1 MSFGFGIGDILAVI
15 ELARKIRK
23 DFADA
28 PSQFKDISLEVR
40 SLSIVLQDIEDELSL
55 PDLDTKQE
63 SELKEIVDGCRD
75 VLEKLQRLL
84 STYGE
89 LRSDSRGVGYKAKRI
104 WKRFQ
109 WEPDDIKEL
118 RSRITTNVAFLN
130 AFRGKFTNKTLHEIK
145 NSADQ
150 FHERQD
156 DRELNKESLAIL
168 NWLTPIDHTSQ
179 QHDFITKRQ
188 ADTGQ
193 WLLDSPVFIEWVNSD
208 SQKLFCPGIPGAG
221 KTILTSIVVEE
232 LMNRFRNDKG
242 IGIAYL
248 YCNFKRQ
255 HDQKIDDLLLSLLK
269 QLSRYQS
276 SLPGAVKDM
285 FDLHSPR
292 QNRPSKKEISS
303 ALKSV
308 IDLYSKVFIVIDA
321 LDECQMADGCRMD
334 FLSEVFHLQETCQ
347 LSLFATSRHIPDIE
361 EMFDN
366 SMRLEI
372 RASDTDVE
380 RYLDGRMSQLP
391 GYVRNSKDLQN
402 EIKSKIIKA
411 IDGMFLLARLDFDS
425 LKVKKS
431 PKAMRNA
438 LNMLPT
444 GSNAYKDAYKDA
456 MERIE
461 GQLDDERDLAKQVLS
476 WITFAKRPLTT
487 AELQEAIAVEINET
501 ELDRE
506 NFTEISTMISV
517 CAGLVTVDDEG
528 KIIRLVHY
536 TTQEYFERTRDEW
549 FPNAETFI
557 TTICVTYLSF
567 ETFNTGFCQTS
578 QDSEK
583 RVRSNRLFMYA
594 ARFWG
599 LHVCKASI
607 SEKILERALL
617 RFLENQPKVDAS
629 WQLMNDGPPESYYS
643 QDLGFQLSV
652 LSGSSSN
659 NESTGM
665 HLAAFL
671 GLETVVQ
678 LLLYSGKI
686 EVDSRDLSDIEF
698 WCSHNFNTVGPG
710 RTPLSYA
717 AEGGHE
723 KIVDLLLNTGKVEVD
738 SRDRY
743 NCTSLSHAAESG
755 HEKVVKLL
763 LDTGKV
769 EIDCKDSKDR
779 TPLSHAAKSG
789 HEKVVKLLLDTGK
802 VEIDCE
808 DSKDRTPLSH
818 AAKNGHEKVVKLLL
832 DTGKVDLECKD
843 LYNRTPL
850 YRAASNGHEKVVKI
864 LLDTGK
870 VDLECKDLYNR
881 TPLYRAASNGH
892 EKVVKILLDT
902 GKVDLECK
910 DCYDRTPLFYAVF
923 CGCESI
929 VKLLL
934 NTDAVDINKS
944 DHECRTPISHAAES
958 CNESMVKLLLSTN
971 SVDVNAVDKYHRPPI
986 SHAADSGRE
995 SIVKLLLD
1003 TGKIDVGYQ
1012 DDVGLSP
1019 FSYACLQRHESIMK
1033 LLLDAGK
1040 VDLSHKDEKGMTPF
1054 WMAAAAGCEAV
1065 VKQILDTNKVD
1076 LKREVDYWLCPENE
1090 WCDHEGVVKLLVGK
1104 YADMKIDIPP
1114 EAEGHIRK
1122 RWPGLLEGT

>member
-1 MSFGFGIGDILAVI
+1 
-15 ELARKIRK
+15 
-23 DFADA
+23 
-28 PSQFKDISLEVR
+28 
-40 SLSIVLQDIEDELSL
+40 
-55 PDLDTKQE
+55 
-63 SELKEIVDGCRD
+63 
-75 VLEKLQRLL
+75 
-84 STYGE
+84 
-89 LRSDSRGVGYKAKRI
+89 
-104 WKRFQ
+104 
-109 WEPDDIKEL
+109 
-118 RSRITTNVAFLN
+118 
-130 AFRGKFTNKTLHEIK
+130 
-145 NSADQ
+145 
-150 FHERQD
+150 
-156 DRELNKESLAIL
+156 
-168 NWLTPIDHTSQ
+168 
-179 QHDFITKRQ
+179 
-188 ADTGQ
+188 
-193 WLLDSPVFIEWVNSD
+193 
-208 SQKLFCPGIPGAG
+208 
-221 KTILTSIVVEE
+221 
-232 LMNRFRNDKG
+232 
-242 IGIAYL
+242 
-248 YCNFKRQ
+248 
-255 HDQKIDDLLLSLLK
+255 
-269 QLSRYQS
+269 
-276 SLPGAVKDM
+276 
-285 FDLHSPR
+285 
-292 QNRPSKKEISS
+292 
-303 ALKSV
+303 
-308 IDLYSKVFIVIDA
+308 
-321 LDECQMADGCRMD
+321 
-334 FLSEVFHLQETCQ
+334 
-347 LSLFATSRHIPDIE
+347 
-361 EMFDN
+361 MFDN

-567 ETFNTGFCQTS
+567 ETFNTGFCE
-578 QDSEK
+578 DSEK
-583 RVRSNRLFMYA
+583 RVRSNQFSMYA
-594 ARFWG
+594 ASFWG
-599 LHVCKASI
+599 FHASKASI
-607 SEKILERALL
+607 SEKTLERGLL
-617 RFLENQPKVDAS
+617 RFLENQSKVDAS
-629 WQLMNDGPPESYYS
+629 WQLMNDSPPESYYS
-643 QDLGFQLSV
+643 QDSIFQLSV
-652 LSGSSSN
+652 LFNGLSRNG
-659 NESTGM
+659 STGM

-671 GLETVVQ
+671 GLETVIQ
-678 LLLYSGKI
+678 LLISSGKI
-686 EVDSRDLSDIEF
+686 EVDSRDLSYINF
-698 WCSHNFNTVGPG
+698 WYSHNFNTVGPG

-717 AEGGHE
+717 AKGGHE

-738 SRDRY
+738 SRDRS
-743 NCTSLSHAAESG
+743 NCTPLSHAARNG

-763 LDTGKV
+763 LDTGRV

-779 TPLSHAAKSG
+779 TPLSLAA
-789 HEKVVKLLLDTGK
+789 E
-802 VEIDCE
+802 
-808 DSKDRTPLSH
+808 
-818 AAKNGHEKVVKLLL
+818 NGHEKVVKLLL

-843 LYNRTPL
+843 HYDRTPL
-850 YRAASNGHEKVVKI
+850 YWAASNGHEKVVKI

-870 VDLECKDLYNR
+870 VDLECKD
-881 TPLYRAASNGH
+881 H
-892 EKVVKILLDT
+892 
-902 GKVDLECK
+902 
-910 DCYDRTPLFYAVF
+910 YDRTPLFGAV
-923 CGCESI
+923 CRGHESI

-944 DHECRTPISHAAES
+944 DHKCRTPISHAAES
-958 CNESMVKLLLSTN
+958 GNESMVKLLPSTN
-971 SVDVNAVDKYHRPPI
+971 SVDVNAVDKYRRPPI
-986 SHAADSGRE
+986 SYAASIGIE
-995 SIVKLLLD
+995 SMVKLLLD

-1012 DDVGLSP
+1012 DDEGLSP

-1054 WMAAAAGCEAV
+1054 WMVAAAGCEAV

>member
-89 LRSDSRGVGYKAKRI
+89 LRSDSRGVGYKAKKV

-156 DRELNKESLAIL
+156 DRELNKECLAIL

-193 WLLDSPVFIEWVNSD
+193 WLLDSPVFIEWVSSD

-221 KTILTSIVVEE
+221 KTMLTSIVIEE
-232 LMNRFRNDKG
+232 LMNRFRNDKS

-292 QNRPSKKEISS
+292 QYRPSKKEISS

-308 IDLYSKVFIVIDA
+308 TDLYSRVFIVIDA

-380 RYLDGRMSQLP
+380 IYLDGRMSQLP
-391 GYVRNSKDLQN
+391 EYVRNSKDLQN

-411 IDGMFLLARLDFDS
+411 IDGMFLLARLNFDS
-425 LKVKKS
+425 LKGKKS

-444 GSNAYKDAYKDA
+444 GTDAYKDAYKDA

-487 AELQEAIAVEINET
+487 AELQDAIAVEINET

-578 QDSEK
+578 QDFVK
-583 RVRSNRLFMYA
+583 RVRSNRLSMYA
-594 ARFWG
+594 AKFWG
-599 LHVCKASI
+599 LHACKASI

-617 RFLENQPKVDAS
+617 RFLENQLKVGAS
-629 WQLMNDGPPESYYS
+629 WQLMNCNYPVELYVCQGSIPESSPSYYG
-643 QDLGFQLSV
+643 QFLSRG
-652 LSGSSSN
+652 L
-659 NESTGM
+659 TGM
-665 HLAAFL
+665 HITALF
-671 GLETVVQ
+671 GLETVIQ
-678 LLLYSGKI
+678 LLLYSGKL
-686 EVDSRDLSDIEF
+686 EVDSRGRSSQERGFYFDS
-698 WCSHNFNTVGPG
+698 NTVNPG
-710 RTPLSYA
+710 RTPLFFA
-717 AEGGHE
+717 AEKGYEKVVKLLLDTGKVNPDWKDCDNRTPLYWAANNGHE
-723 KIVDLLLNTGKVEVD
+723 KVVKLLLDTGKVNVNLRGSRGQTPFHSAARSGNENLVKLLLDTGKVGINRKD
-738 SRDRY
+738 SNGR
-743 NCTSLSHAAESG
+743 TPLSLAAENG

-769 EIDCKDSKDR
+769 EIDCKDSK
-779 TPLSHAAKSG
+779 
-789 HEKVVKLLLDTGK
+789 
-802 VEIDCE
+802 
-808 DSKDRTPLSH
+808 
-818 AAKNGHEKVVKLLL
+818 
-832 DTGKVDLECKD
+832 
-843 LYNRTPL
+843 NRTPL
-850 YRAASNGHEKVVKI
+850 YWAADNEHEKVVKI

-870 VDLECKDLYNR
+870 VEIDCKDYDDR
-881 TPLYRAASNGH
+881 TLLCWAARKGH
-892 EKVVKILLDT
+892 EKIVKLLLDT
-902 GKVDLECK
+902 GKVDPDCK
-910 DCYDRTPLFYAVF
+910 DYDDRTPLYWAANN
-923 CGCESI
+923 G
-929 VKLLL
+929 
-934 NTDAVDINKS
+934 
-944 DHECRTPISHAAES
+944 HEK
-958 CNESMVKLLLSTN
+958 MVKLLLDTGK
-971 SVDVNAVDKYHRPPI
+971 VEIDETDKFGKTPLFGAVYYGH
-986 SHAADSGRE
+986 E

-1012 DDVGLSP
+1012 DDEGLSP
-1019 FSYACLQRHESIMK
+1019 FSYACLRRHESIMK

-1040 VDLSHKDEKGMTPF
+1040 VDLSHKDDKGMTPF

-1090 WCDHEGVVKLLVGK
+1090 WCDHKGVVKLLVGK

>member
-55 PDLDTKQE
+55 PDLNAKQE

-269 QLSRYQS
+269 QLCRYQS

-567 ETFNTGFCQTS
+567 ETFNTGFCRVEIDYKDSKDRTLLSLATENGYEKVIKLLFDIGKVNLECKDSKDQTPLFFAAKNGY
-578 QDSEK
+578 EK
-583 RVRSNRLFMYA
+583 VIKLLFDT
-594 ARFWG
+594 
-599 LHVCKASI
+599 S
-607 SEKILERALL
+607 
-617 RFLENQPKVDAS
+617 KVDLECKDS
-629 WQLMNDGPPESYYS
+629 KDRML
-643 QDLGFQLSV
+643 LSFV
-652 LSGSSSN
+652 AENGY
-659 NESTGM
+659 EK
-665 HLAAFL
+665 
-671 GLETVVQ
+671 VIK
-678 LLLYSGKI
+678 LLLDTGK
-686 EVDSRDLSDIEF
+686 VDLECKDYYD
-698 WCSHNFNTVGPG
+698 
-710 RTPLSYA
+710 RTPLYWA
-717 AEGGHE
+717 AS
-723 KIVDLLLNTGKVEVD
+723 N
-738 SRDRY
+738 
-743 NCTSLSHAAESG
+743 G

-763 LDTGKV
+763 LDTGRV

-779 TPLSHAAKSG
+779 TPLSLAAENEHKKMIKLLFDINKINLEYKDSKNRMLLSFAVENEYKKIIKLLLDINKVDFESNNKY
-789 HEKVVKLLLDTGK
+789 EKIMKILFDTGKVNLEYKNHYNRMPLYWVANNGYEKIVKLLLDIGK
-802 VEIDCE
+802 VEIDE
-808 DSKDRTPLSH
+808 IDKF
-818 AAKNGHEKVVKLLL
+818 
-832 DTGKVDLECKD
+832 GK
-843 LYNRTPL
+843 
-850 YRAASNGHEKVVKI
+850 
-864 LLDTGK
+864 
-870 VDLECKDLYNR
+870 
-881 TPLYRAASNGH
+881 
-892 EKVVKILLDT
+892 
-902 GKVDLECK
+902 
-910 DCYDRTPLFYAVF
+910 TPLFGAVYHEH
-923 CGCESI
+923 ESI

-934 NTDAVDINKS
+934 NKDAVDINKS
-944 DHECRTPISHAAES
+944 DHKCRKPISHAAES
-958 CNESMVKLLLSTN
+958 GNESMVKLLLSTN
-971 SVDVNAVDKYHRPPI
+971 SIDVNAVDKYHRPPI

-1040 VDLSHKDEKGMTPF
+1040 VDLSHKDDKGMTPF

-1090 WCDHEGVVKLLVGK
+1090 WCDHKGVVKLLVGK